1 MVSPGIIFRNKGK
14 SRMVQVKSKDESG
27 EPITLDWKVKPLAP
41 RLMVK
46 NYKYFAALEKL
57 NSNDQKE
64 DLTEDQQI
72 ETLEKLSPLIDV
84 VLPYCCIAPKVVF
97 EGETNEKQ
105 INIDDIDIE
114 TLMGLFTAIFESSG
128 LSAKGEDERKNIDKP
143 QLPKVSQPSV

>member
-1 MVSPGIIFRNKGK
+1 MVNPSTVFK
-14 SRMVQVKSKDESG
+14 SRSQAKMVTVKTKDEKG
-27 EPITLDWKVKPLAP
+27 AEVILDWKVKPLAP

-64 DLTEDQQI
+64 DLSEDQQI

-97 EGETNEKQ
+97 EGETNDKQ

-143 QLPKVSQPSV
+143 QLQNPSPPSA

>member
-1 MVSPGIIFRNKGK
+1 MVNPSTIFRSK
-14 SRMVQVKSKDESG
+14 SKPRMVEVKSKDEKG
-27 EPITLDWKVKPLAP
+27 AEVILDWKVRPLAP

-57 NSNDQKE
+57 NSNDQKVE
-64 DLTEDQQI
+64 LTEEQQI
-72 ETLEKLSPLIDV
+72 ETLDKLSPLIDV

-97 EGETNEKQ
+97 EGETNELQ
-105 INIDDIDIE
+105 INIDDIDVE

-128 LSAKGEDERKNIDKP
+128 LSSKGEDERKNLENP